1 MFGKTPK
8 MPYLCTMKKFLIFL
22 IVLAVLGLALIA
34 TCPSRE
40 QHCTTIKGVLSGVIN
55 AEMNQKASENVL
67 SEAMASIGTALA
79 INAVDAY
86 VGNTLVLRDY
96 TVCNVGMVSYEGE
109 LRPVS
114 FGILNH
120 VFTISEDD
128 ARQLLHDKLG
138 EIIDIP
144 EI

>member
-34 TCPSRE
+34 TSPSRE

-55 AEMNQKASENVL
+55 AEMNQKASENGI
-67 SEAMASIGTALA
+67 SEAIASIGTALA

-96 TVCNVGMVSYEGE
+96 
-109 LRPVS
+109 
-114 FGILNH
+114 GILNH

-128 ARQLLHDKLG
+128 ALQLLHDKLG